1 MGWGIEE
8 AVANSWRRLW
18 KEEVRSGRI
27 KECVRRGGPQE
38 RRGRPCSPEAMGE
51 EDSLK
56 LLTVLVE
63 IAITTQAN
71 MEVCGGLNSIAIGT

>member
-1 MGWGIEE
+1 ME
-8 AVANSWRRLW
+8 RRGAIRPHQRMCQ
-18 KEEVRSGRI
+18 K
-27 KECVRRGGPQE
+27 GGPQE
-38 RRGRPCSPEAMGE
+38 RRGRPCSPEAMGK